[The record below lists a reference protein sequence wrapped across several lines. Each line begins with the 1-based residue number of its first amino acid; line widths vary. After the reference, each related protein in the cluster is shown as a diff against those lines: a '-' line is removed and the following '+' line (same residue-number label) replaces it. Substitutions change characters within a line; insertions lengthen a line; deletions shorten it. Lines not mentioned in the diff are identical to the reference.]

1 MKLLRQLLKV
11 YTVVQEDKKCMKMM
25 SDKAEDTIK
34 IQMELLELK
43 RRISDLKN
51 IHNVINSRFHTAE
64 IKIRE

>member
-1 MKLLRQLLKV
+1 
-11 YTVVQEDKKCMKMM
+11 MKMM